1 MIMDGDGT
9 WHTRLRWGRCP
20 KCDTSLPD
28 RKGGLVVCN
37 TCELGIAVKPCDECK
52 DGMVRE
58 PDGYGCVQWTS
69 CYRCDGKGWTA

>member
-1 MIMDGDGT
+1 MMLNGDGT
-9 WHTRLRWGRCP
+9 WHTRLRWGHCP
-20 KCDTSLPD
+20 KCETTLPD

-37 TCELGIAVKPCDECK
+37 TCGLGIAVKPCDECK